1 MGDGDVATE
10 SLQGEKE
17 NGGEEEANE
26 EALVQLLQKR
36 REERRL
42 KQAVRA
48 PMASGIMGIKRSA
61 SAGNETSR
69 NDETK
74 THSGVMSI
82 KRTASEGKAGFCLEP
97 GHQNFELNMC
107 V

>member
-1 MGDGDVATE
+1 MRYSSPLE
-10 SLQGEKE
+10 SKE
-17 NGGEEEANE
+17 QELE
-26 EALVQLLQKR
+26 QLLQKR
-36 REERRL
+36 REERQL
-42 KQAVRA
+42 KQVVWAQM
-48 PMASGIMGIKRSA
+48 PSGNMGIKRSA